1 MADLGSPSPSVT
13 SDHSTFERQV
23 SLKNILESH
32 QPSHSA
38 DDTILFLQIVFK
50 YLPSDGQRNLIEDLS
65 GCQDDNAVRQHA
77 ENLDTGLLR
86 PMLSIGGT
94 TPAITPSLHLD
105 DSIENLNSFDG
116 QPVTQIDQQ
125 RLRRNCL
132 ARDGYQC
139 VLTKCWD
146 SGTTPYP
153 AGRPVHSLQA
163 VYILP
168 SSLGRFGP
176 EDEQDGMSEV
186 WANIFRYF
194 PSLRSRLNPMLGD
207 VNREDNIL
215 MMASVFH
222 EDFGKFRFILEATTV
237 PNRYRLKKFPNHSF
251 LLKYPTETFITLTNH
266 DGRFSDPNLE
276 FLAVHAA
283 IGNILN
289 ASGRAGIIEKLL
301 RDFEDADPLLAN
313 DGSTDIS
320 GLLSVSR
327 LSVLS
332 SHRNTIDDAIIEANR
347 GPVQAEIQKSED
359 E

>member
-1 MADLGSPSPSVT
+1 MADLGSSPSIT
-13 SDHSTFERQV
+13 SDLSTFERQV
-23 SLKNILESH
+23 SLKSILESY

-38 DDTILFLQIVFK
+38 DDTLFFLQVVFK

-65 GCQDDNAVRQHA
+65 GCQDDNAIGQHA
-77 ENLDTGLLR
+77 ESLDTGLLR
-86 PMLSIGGT
+86 PMLSIGGK
-94 TPAITPSLHLD
+94 TPAITPSPRLD
-105 DSIENLNSFDG
+105 DSIENLNTFDG
-116 QPVTQIDQQ
+116 QAVIQIDQQ
-125 RLRRNCL
+125 QLRRNCL

-146 SGTTPYP
+146 VGTTPYP
-153 AGRPVHSLQA
+153 PGRPIHSLQA
-163 VYILP
+163 VHILP
-168 SSLGRFGP
+168 SSFGRVRTD
-176 EDEQDGMSEV
+176 DEQDRMSEV

-222 EDFGKFRFILEATTV
+222 EDFSKFRFILEATVV
-237 PNRYRLKKFPNHSF
+237 PNRYRLKKFPNHSY

-266 DGRFSDPNLE
+266 DDRFRDPNPE

-283 IGNILN
+283 IGNILH

-301 RDFEDADPLLAN
+301 RDFEDADPLLAE

-332 SHRNTIDDAIIEANR
+332 SPRNTIDDAGIEANR
-347 GPVQAEIQKSED
+347 GPVQAEIQKPED